1 VRSGSATD
9 VGRVRKV
16 NQDLSLESA
25 NLFAV
30 ADGMG
35 GHVGGEVA
43 ARLAVDALHVA
54 FDRVPTAS
62 GLRDAIGEANRAVWQ
77 ESQSNPDV
85 RGMGTTLTAVALVAG
100 VDGRDTLALGNVGD
114 SRAYV
119 LSGRQFVQVTADH
132 SLAEERVRQGELTE
146 AEAAVHPQR
155 HILTRALGIA
165 PEVDADMWE
174 LQLQSGD
181 RVVLCSDGLSNE
193 VSTEEMGHVLVTEA
207 DPQTAAR
214 QLVDLANQRGG
225 SDNIT
230 VVVVDVLVGEEG
242 DSPSSVITPVGIRA
256 GAALVLAAGI
266 ATGTGGKPSEASG
279 APDALTAMVPAVG
292 SEAATMAVPVVDSLA
307 PGAQLGFSGQGAD
320 LGDGAKTGE
329 FLVGQTATGVV
340 PLARTSMRVPPR
352 PVVPRPTP
360 LGKESRGAR
369 RRRLGIPRRITVRV
383 ILFVLMVAAVPVGAF
398 FAIRWYAYDNWY
410 LGLQG
415 KQIIIRQG
423 HPQGVL
429 WFKSKVVDHTGVSTT
444 QVLPPGLA
452 QVKAG
457 VQEPS
462 LSDAQHYV
470 ANLHAQYVFLHSA
483 AQNGS
488 GSGANSI
495 GPSGSIPNITAPPPT
510 CTTTTTAAGA
520 TAAPPTTTCTPPSTV
535 PGQIT
540 VPPPTAPTTTTTT
553 APPVTTTTVALP

>member
-1 VRSGSATD
+1 V
-9 VGRVRKV
+9 
-16 NQDLSLESA
+16 E
-25 NLFAV
+25 
-30 ADGMG
+30 
-35 GHVGGEVA
+35 
-43 ARLAVDALHVA
+43 ALQLA
-54 FDRVPTAS
+54 FDREPTAA
-62 GLRDAIGEANRAVWQ
+62 GLRGAIGEANRAVWQ

-100 VDGRDTLALGNVGD
+100 ADGRDTLALGNVGD

-132 SLAEERVRQGELTE
+132 SLAEERMRQGELTE
-146 AEAAVHPQR
+146 EEAAVHPQR
-155 HILTRALGIA
+155 HILTRALGIG
-165 PEVDADMWE
+165 PDVDADMWE

-181 RVVLCSDGLSNE
+181 RILLCSDGLSNE
-193 VSTEEMGHVLVTEA
+193 VSTEEMGQVLVTQT
-207 DPQTAAR
+207 DPQLAAR
-214 QLVDLANQRGG
+214 ELVDLANQRGG

-242 DSPSSVITPVGIRA
+242 PSPSSVITPVGLRA
-256 GAALVLAAGI
+256 GAPLVLAAGI
-266 ATGTGGKPSEASG
+266 ATGTGGASSEASG

-292 SEAATMAVPVVDSLA
+292 SAAATMAVPVVDTLA
-307 PGAQLGFSGQGAD
+307 PGARLGFSGHDAD
-320 LGDGAKTGE
+320 LGDANRTGE
-329 FLVGQTATGVV
+329 FLVGQTATGTV
-340 PLARTSMRVPPR
+340 PLARTSTRVPPR
-352 PVVPRPTP
+352 PVVPRPAP

-383 ILFVLMVAAVPVGAF
+383 ILFILMVAAVPVGAF
-398 FAIRWYAYDNWY
+398 FVIRWYAYDNWY

-423 HPQGVL
+423 HPDGVL

-462 LSDAQHYV
+462 LSDAKHYV

-483 AQNGS
+483 AQSGS
-488 GSGANSI
+488 GSGANAI
-495 GPSGSIPNITAPPPT
+495 GPSGSIPNLTAPRPT
-510 CTTTTTAAGA
+510 CSTTTTAAGQAKA
-520 TAAPPTTTCTPPSTV
+520 TPTTSCSAPSTV

-540 VPPPTAPTTTTTT
+540 VPPPTVATTTTTTT